1 VPSYGTYNF
10 SSFPWFAVLF
20 IACIGINSL
29 GIIPKQAVSVINS
42 LDIFMLTMA
51 MCALGMETSL
61 EKVRMVGPKPFLLA
75 AHRRRLFRD
84 PVHPLPQLLT
94 RTGKASD
101 FWGSVH

>member
-1 VPSYGTYNF
+1 MPSYGTYNF

-51 MCALGMETSL
+51 MCALGAKPASVRPQAFPRQALHPPMWLIGAVSARFSSPSTSSAD
-61 EKVRMVGPKPFLLA
+61 RQSI
-75 AHRRRLFRD
+75 R
-84 PVHPLPQLLT
+84 
-94 RTGKASD
+94 